1 MVPALLIG
9 LIVSILA
16 LVAVTWRLRVVSRRA
31 DRVPAIERD
40 AGEVRG
46 RLAAAEDWSRHLVA
60 ALDAVPQGVVVLDVE
75 GRVVVRNRAAREVE
89 EARHGAA
96 LVAGAV
102 EDLGAAARAGDGG
115 TRTIE
120 LFGPPAR
127 VVEVIARPLPVGAMV
142 VIDDVTEARR
152 VDAVR
157 RDFVANL
164 SHELKTPVGAIGLL
178 AETLLAETD
187 PEVGQRLAQRVV
199 DESFRVSR
207 TIDDLMELT
216 RIETGADAVGQ
227 QVSVRRVLE
236 EAADRIRP
244 AAELRD
250 IAVWVS
256 EVSPRVQAW
265 GDRLQLTSAVANLL
279 DNAVKYSGAGSSV
292 EVRGGTD
299 GAAVT
304 IEVEDHGVGIPA
316 RDQERIF
323 ERFYRVD
330 RARSRDTG
338 GTGLGLAIVRH
349 VVANH
354 AGEVSVASVE
364 GHGSTFTITIPAGP
378 GPVAVSDPGSSGP
391 VRSRRSA

>member
-1 MVPALLIG
+1 VVPALLIG

-127 VVEVIARPLPVGAMV
+127 VVEVIGRPLPVGAMV